1 MCYNY
6 GEKVGML
13 MKKHNKRAMKRFF
26 IGSLVLI
33 ALLVVSFF
41 TLFQDWLR
49 IASNKQELA
58 RLEAYY
64 NELLDEEE
72 SLNSEV
78 TKLHDE
84 DYVARYAREKYMY
97 SLPGEIIIKI
107 PDNKEE

>member
-1 MCYNY
+1 
-6 GEKVGML
+6 
-13 MKKHNKRAMKRFF
+13 MKKHNKQAIKRFF
-26 IGSLVLI
+26 VGSLILVI
-33 ALLVVSFF
+33 LLVISFV
-41 TLFQDWLR
+41 TLFQDWLK

-58 RLEAYY
+58 RLESYY

-84 DYVARYAREKYMY
+84 EYVARYARERYMY

-107 PDNKEE
+107 PENKEE